1 METRKERNARVSG
14 FLVIGVVCLLSM
26 ITLIPSVSQA
36 KSRVTL
42 SRTKQTY
49 DMTGLWDKVKLKNV
63 PSGAKISW
71 KSSDKRVVKIKS
83 RIEDGIW
90 YQVCRYGNANIVA
103 TCRGR
108 KYVCRIRVVNSEP
121 ETTGSDNQ
129 TIVSD
134 NEDNDDNESDSTGSA
149 ETSDQIGAGG
159 TSDQDDSGASAG
171 AVETP
176 AEGEPS
182 IYDRKISDFQS
193 RCITD
198 GMSDYDKMIAI
209 CEYLTN
215 EFDYQPYQSSFETM
229 IETGSGDCMA
239 SRIGVYKLARL
250 LGLRAF
256 KCGRYEDHGRTMVRC
271 GDQVYMTVTG
281 FNVPQ
286 PRYYVVYEMT
296 EEGLQNMKAKYNNC
310 FSYLGLE

>member
-1 METRKERNARVSG
+1 MERNARVKG
-14 FLVIGVVCLLSM
+14 ILVIGVVCLLSV

-42 SRTKQTY
+42 SRTKKTY
-49 DMTGLWDKVKLKNV
+49 DMTGLWDKVNLKNV
-63 PSGAKISW
+63 PSGEKISW
-71 KSSDKRVVKIKS
+71 RSSDKTVVKIKS
-83 RIEDGIW
+83 RVSDGIW
-90 YQVCRYGNANIVA
+90 YQVCRYGMANIVA

-108 KYVCRIRVVNSEP
+108 KYVCRIRVVNPEP
-121 ETTGSDNQ
+121 ETTGSDNRP
-129 TIVSD
+129 TVSD
-134 NEDNDDNESDSTGSA
+134 NEDNDNESDSTGSA
-149 ETSDQIGAGG
+149 ETSDQIVINGDASDQGDSGTAAGG
-159 TSDQDDSGASAG
+159 EESPS
-171 AVETP
+171 
-176 AEGEPS
+176 EGEPS
-182 IYDRKISDFQS
+182 IYDRKISEFQS

-215 EFDYQPYQSSFETM
+215 EFDYQPYQPSFETM
-229 IETGSGDCMA
+229 IKTGSGDCMA

-256 KCGRYEDHGRTMVRC
+256 KCSRYEDHGRTMVRC

-296 EEGLQNMKAKYNNC
+296 EEGLQNMKTKYNNC